1 MAIDASIPLQAQG
14 INVAKMIDD
23 GSQIGQI
30 WQQQRLNKELDRIY
44 NESQGDVDKML
55 QLGQR
60 SQMARYVVPQIQA
73 QQAARQKNLLD
84 QQKTIAEIAN
94 TTAQAN
100 ERTANAGNTTFDTS
114 QKKYGAIQGAF
125 QQAAMTGDKGTVL
138 LALDAL
144 QRTGAITPEDYAH
157 NFKVVSVM
165 SPDEIKQYATGSGL
179 LNKDLAP
186 YLSQTKNNEA
196 DNATSVANNIRT
208 TDASR
213 YATDT
218 AAATADKNRIQ
229 DKILAEQKL
238 AMERGEFETMTGTD
252 GKAYAVY
259 KDGRVEPLLLKSG
272 EAFTPQPKGTNKE
285 TQLQMIK
292 RKESAQNHASASA
305 QAASGATLAA
315 NIANRYVQG
324 GYNPAKFALE
334 SRIPGTEAYGIAK
347 DLESLKS
354 NAFLSRSDQM
364 RGLGALTETEG
375 ARLISSVS
383 PLDPMQSSEKF
394 LSDLKNVAGTFS
406 DIAKSNRDKA
416 QLYANPNGNIANP
429 TIAPAKNTE
438 QNVTI
443 PKGAYMTL
451 SDVKA
456 SAMNAGIS
464 VEEAI
469 QRLQSKGVTIR

>member
-14 INVAKMIDD
+14 INVAKMLDE
-23 GSQIGQI
+23 GSQIGQL

-44 NESQGDVDKML
+44 NESQGDVNKML
-55 QLGQR
+55 SLGQQ
-60 SQMARYVVPQIQA
+60 SQMARYIVPQIQA

-84 QQKTIAEIAN
+84 QQKTLAEIAN

-144 QRTGAITPEDYAH
+144 QRTGAITPDDYAH

-218 AAATADKNRIQ
+218 AAATADKNRAQ
-229 DKILAEQKL
+229 DAQQFSQKQQLDEWLAKNKPIGTEMGNDGYMYAIYPGGKGVRISD
-238 AMERGEFETMTGTD
+238 ERG
-252 GKAYAVY
+252 
-259 KDGRVEPLLLKSG
+259 
-272 EAFTPQPKGTNKE
+272 TPIQVQPKGPNSTVASQNEEKQRISRVNAVLDE
-285 TQLQMIK
+285 IQGILPQATASYAGRGIDLLARGVGLATPGDVATGKLGTLGGQLVALMPKMSGPQSDKDVAMYKQMAGQLDDPTIPLQV
-292 RKESAQNHASASA
+292 R
-305 QAASGATLAA
+305 QAA
-315 NIANRYVQG
+315 
-324 GYNPAKFALE
+324 LE
-334 SRIPGTEAYGIAK
+334 
-347 DLESLKS
+347 
-354 NAFLSRSDQM
+354 
-364 RGLGALTETEG
+364 
-375 ARLISSVS
+375 
-383 PLDPMQSSEKF
+383 
-394 LSDLKNVAGTFS
+394 
-406 DIAKSNRDKA
+406 
-416 QLYANPNGNIANP
+416 
-429 TIAPAKNTE
+429 
-438 QNVTI
+438 
-443 PKGAYMTL
+443 
-451 SDVKA
+451 
-456 SAMNAGIS
+456 
-464 VEEAI
+464 
-469 QRLQSKGVTIR
+469 TIRSLNNKYAEMNTQKATTAPYRNDASGNTQPQNQAKLNNILFGR

>member
-44 NESQGDVDKML
+44 NESQGNVDKML
-55 QLGQR
+55 QLGQQ

-84 QQKTIAEIAN
+84 QQKTLAEIAN

-218 AAATADKNRIQ
+218 AAATADKNRAQ
-229 DKILAEQKL
+229 DAQQFSQTQQLNEWLAKNKPIGTEMGNDGYMYAIYPGGKGVRISD
-238 AMERGEFETMTGTD
+238 ERGSPIQ
-252 GKAYAVY
+252 V
-259 KDGRVEPLLLKSG
+259 
-272 EAFTPQPKGTNKE
+272 QPKGSNSTVASQNEEKQRISRVNAVLDE
-285 TQLQMIK
+285 IQGILPQATASYAGRGIDLLARGVGLATPGDVATGKLGTLGGQLVALMPKMSGPQSDKDVAMYKQMAGQLDDPTIPLQV
-292 RKESAQNHASASA
+292 R
-305 QAASGATLAA
+305 QAA
-315 NIANRYVQG
+315 
-324 GYNPAKFALE
+324 LE
-334 SRIPGTEAYGIAK
+334 
-347 DLESLKS
+347 
-354 NAFLSRSDQM
+354 
-364 RGLGALTETEG
+364 
-375 ARLISSVS
+375 
-383 PLDPMQSSEKF
+383 
-394 LSDLKNVAGTFS
+394 
-406 DIAKSNRDKA
+406 
-416 QLYANPNGNIANP
+416 
-429 TIAPAKNTE
+429 
-438 QNVTI
+438 
-443 PKGAYMTL
+443 
-451 SDVKA
+451 
-456 SAMNAGIS
+456 
-464 VEEAI
+464 
-469 QRLQSKGVTIR
+469 TIRSLNNKYAEMNSQRPATVPYRNDAPTNSQPQNQAKLNNILFGK

>member
-44 NESQGDVDKML
+44 NESQGNVDKML
-55 QLGQR
+55 QLGQQ

-84 QQKTIAEIAN
+84 QQKTLAEIAN

-218 AAATADKNRIQ
+218 AAATADKNRAQ
-229 DKILAEQKL
+229 DAQQFSQKQQLDEWLAKNKPIGTEMGNDGYMYAIYPGGKGVRISD
-238 AMERGEFETMTGTD
+238 ERG
-252 GKAYAVY
+252 
-259 KDGRVEPLLLKSG
+259 
-272 EAFTPQPKGTNKE
+272 TPIQVQPKGSNSTAASQNEEKQRISRVNAVLDE
-285 TQLQMIK
+285 IQGILPQATASYAGRGIDLLARGVGLATPGDVATGKLGTLGGQLVALMPKMSGPQSDKDVAMYKQMAGQLDDPTIPLQV
-292 RKESAQNHASASA
+292 R
-305 QAASGATLAA
+305 QAA
-315 NIANRYVQG
+315 
-324 GYNPAKFALE
+324 LE
-334 SRIPGTEAYGIAK
+334 
-347 DLESLKS
+347 
-354 NAFLSRSDQM
+354 
-364 RGLGALTETEG
+364 
-375 ARLISSVS
+375 
-383 PLDPMQSSEKF
+383 
-394 LSDLKNVAGTFS
+394 
-406 DIAKSNRDKA
+406 
-416 QLYANPNGNIANP
+416 
-429 TIAPAKNTE
+429 
-438 QNVTI
+438 
-443 PKGAYMTL
+443 
-451 SDVKA
+451 
-456 SAMNAGIS
+456 
-464 VEEAI
+464 
-469 QRLQSKGVTIR
+469 TIRSLNNKYAEMNSQRPATVPYRNDAPTNTQPQNQAKLNNILFGK

>member
-14 INVAKMIDD
+14 INVAKMLDE
-23 GSQIGQI
+23 GSQIGQL

-44 NESQGDVDKML
+44 NESQGDVNKML
-55 QLGQR
+55 SLGQQ
-60 SQMARYVVPQIQA
+60 SQMARYIVPQIQA
-73 QQAARQKNLLD
+73 QQAASQKNLLD
-84 QQKTIAEIAN
+84 QQKTLAEIAN

-218 AAATADKNRIQ
+218 AAATADKNRAQDAQQFSQKQQLDEWLAKNKPIGTEMGNDGYMYAIYPGGKGVRISDEKGSPIQ
-229 DKILAEQKL
+229 
-238 AMERGEFETMTGTD
+238 
-252 GKAYAVY
+252 V
-259 KDGRVEPLLLKSG
+259 
-272 EAFTPQPKGTNKE
+272 QPKGSNSTVASQNEEKQRISRVNAVLDE
-285 TQLQMIK
+285 IQGILPQATASYAGRGIDLLARGVGLATPGDVATGKLGTLGGQLVALMPKMSGPQSDKDVAMYKQMAGQLDDPTIPLQV
-292 RKESAQNHASASA
+292 R
-305 QAASGATLAA
+305 QAA
-315 NIANRYVQG
+315 
-324 GYNPAKFALE
+324 LE
-334 SRIPGTEAYGIAK
+334 
-347 DLESLKS
+347 
-354 NAFLSRSDQM
+354 
-364 RGLGALTETEG
+364 
-375 ARLISSVS
+375 
-383 PLDPMQSSEKF
+383 
-394 LSDLKNVAGTFS
+394 
-406 DIAKSNRDKA
+406 
-416 QLYANPNGNIANP
+416 
-429 TIAPAKNTE
+429 
-438 QNVTI
+438 
-443 PKGAYMTL
+443 
-451 SDVKA
+451 
-456 SAMNAGIS
+456 
-464 VEEAI
+464 
-469 QRLQSKGVTIR
+469 TIRSLNNKYAEMNTQRPATVPYRNDASSNTQPQNQAKLNNILFGR

>member
-73 QQAARQKNLLD
+73 QQAASQKNLLD
-84 QQKTIAEIAN
+84 QQKTLAEIAN

-100 ERTANAGNTTFDTS
+100 EHTANAGNTTFDTS
-114 QKKYGAIQGAF
+114 QKKFGAIQGVF
-125 QQAAMTGDKGTVL
+125 QQAAMTGDKGQVL
-138 LALDAL
+138 LGLDAF
-144 QRTGAITPEDYAH
+144 QRAGGITSDEYAH
-157 NFKVVSVM
+157 QFSLIQAMTPKEVKN
-165 SPDEIKQYATGSGL
+165 YARGIAFTDKNTAPL
-179 LNKDLAP
+179 LYQSA
-186 YLSQTKNNEA
+186 NNAA
-196 DNATSVANNIRT
+196 DNQTAIANNIRI
-208 TDASR
+208 
-213 YATDT
+213 TDT
-218 AAATADKNRIQ
+218 TKRGQDFAARTAANSLAQ
-229 DKILAEQKL
+229 DKIIKEQELALK
-238 AMERGEFETMTGTD
+238 RGEFETMTGTD

-259 KDGRVEPLLLKSG
+259 RNGQVEPLLLKTG
-272 EAFTPQPKGTNKE
+272 EALTLQPKGTNKE

-292 RKESAQNHASASA
+292 RKESAQNHVSASA

>member
-14 INVAKMIDD
+14 INVAKMLDE
-23 GSQIGQI
+23 GSQIGQL

-44 NESQGDVDKML
+44 NESQGDVNKML
-55 QLGQR
+55 SLGQQ
-60 SQMARYVVPQIQA
+60 SQMARYIVPQIQA

-84 QQKTIAEIAN
+84 QQKTLAEIAN

-144 QRTGAITPEDYAH
+144 QRTGAITPDDYAH

-218 AAATADKNRIQ
+218 AAATADKNRAQDAQQFSQKQQLDEWLAKNKPIGTEMGNDGYMYAIYPGGKGVRISDEKGSPIQ
-229 DKILAEQKL
+229 
-238 AMERGEFETMTGTD
+238 
-252 GKAYAVY
+252 V
-259 KDGRVEPLLLKSG
+259 
-272 EAFTPQPKGTNKE
+272 QPKGANSTVASQNEEKQRISRVNAVLDE
-285 TQLQMIK
+285 IQGILPQATASYAGRGIDLLARGVGLATPGDVATGKLGTLGGQLVALMPKMSGPQSDKDVAMYKQMAGQLDDPTIPLQV
-292 RKESAQNHASASA
+292 R
-305 QAASGATLAA
+305 QAA
-315 NIANRYVQG
+315 
-324 GYNPAKFALE
+324 LE
-334 SRIPGTEAYGIAK
+334 
-347 DLESLKS
+347 
-354 NAFLSRSDQM
+354 
-364 RGLGALTETEG
+364 
-375 ARLISSVS
+375 
-383 PLDPMQSSEKF
+383 
-394 LSDLKNVAGTFS
+394 
-406 DIAKSNRDKA
+406 
-416 QLYANPNGNIANP
+416 
-429 TIAPAKNTE
+429 
-438 QNVTI
+438 
-443 PKGAYMTL
+443 
-451 SDVKA
+451 
-456 SAMNAGIS
+456 
-464 VEEAI
+464 
-469 QRLQSKGVTIR
+469 TIRSLNNKYAEMNTQRAATVPYRNDASSNTQPQNQAKLNNILFGR

>member
-44 NESQGDVDKML
+44 NESQGNVDKML
-55 QLGQR
+55 QLGQQ

-84 QQKTIAEIAN
+84 QQKTLSEIAN
-94 TTAQAN
+94 NNAQAS
-100 ERTANAGNTTFDTS
+100 ERTANAGNKTLDTS

-218 AAATADKNRIQ
+218 AAATADKNRAQ
-229 DKILAEQKL
+229 DAQQFSQKQQLDEWLAKNKPIGTEMGNDGYMYAIYPGGKGVRISD
-238 AMERGEFETMTGTD
+238 ERG
-252 GKAYAVY
+252 
-259 KDGRVEPLLLKSG
+259 
-272 EAFTPQPKGTNKE
+272 TPIQVQPKGSNSTVASQNEEKQRISRVNAVLDE
-285 TQLQMIK
+285 IQGILPQATASYAGRGIDLLARGVGLATPGDVATGKLGTLGGQLVALMPKMSGPQSDKDVAMYKQMAGQLDDPTIPLQV
-292 RKESAQNHASASA
+292 R
-305 QAASGATLAA
+305 QAA
-315 NIANRYVQG
+315 
-324 GYNPAKFALE
+324 LE
-334 SRIPGTEAYGIAK
+334 
-347 DLESLKS
+347 
-354 NAFLSRSDQM
+354 
-364 RGLGALTETEG
+364 
-375 ARLISSVS
+375 
-383 PLDPMQSSEKF
+383 
-394 LSDLKNVAGTFS
+394 
-406 DIAKSNRDKA
+406 
-416 QLYANPNGNIANP
+416 
-429 TIAPAKNTE
+429 
-438 QNVTI
+438 
-443 PKGAYMTL
+443 
-451 SDVKA
+451 
-456 SAMNAGIS
+456 
-464 VEEAI
+464 
-469 QRLQSKGVTIR
+469 TIRSLNNKYAEMNTQKAVTVPYRNDASGNTQPQNQAKLNNILFGR

>member
-44 NESQGDVDKML
+44 NESQGNVDKML
-55 QLGQR
+55 QLGQQ

-84 QQKTIAEIAN
+84 QQKTLAEIAN

-218 AAATADKNRIQ
+218 AAATADKNRAQ
-229 DKILAEQKL
+229 DAQQFSQKQQLDEWLAKNKSIGTEMGNDGYMYAIYPGGKGVRISD
-238 AMERGEFETMTGTD
+238 ERG
-252 GKAYAVY
+252 
-259 KDGRVEPLLLKSG
+259 
-272 EAFTPQPKGTNKE
+272 TPIQVQPKGSNSTVASQNEEKQRISRVNAVLDE
-285 TQLQMIK
+285 IQGILPQATASYAGRGIDLLARGVGLATPGDVATGKLGTLGGQLVALMPKMSGPQSDKDVAMYKQMAGQLDDPTIPLQV
-292 RKESAQNHASASA
+292 R
-305 QAASGATLAA
+305 QAA
-315 NIANRYVQG
+315 
-324 GYNPAKFALE
+324 LE
-334 SRIPGTEAYGIAK
+334 
-347 DLESLKS
+347 
-354 NAFLSRSDQM
+354 
-364 RGLGALTETEG
+364 
-375 ARLISSVS
+375 
-383 PLDPMQSSEKF
+383 
-394 LSDLKNVAGTFS
+394 
-406 DIAKSNRDKA
+406 
-416 QLYANPNGNIANP
+416 
-429 TIAPAKNTE
+429 
-438 QNVTI
+438 
-443 PKGAYMTL
+443 
-451 SDVKA
+451 
-456 SAMNAGIS
+456 
-464 VEEAI
+464 
-469 QRLQSKGVTIR
+469 TIRSLNNKYAEMNTQKAVTVPYRNDASGNTQPQNQAKLNNILFGR

>member
-44 NESQGDVDKML
+44 NESQGNVDKML
-55 QLGQR
+55 QLGQQ

-84 QQKTIAEIAN
+84 QQKTLAEIAN

-218 AAATADKNRIQ
+218 AAATADKNRAQ
-229 DKILAEQKL
+229 DAQQFSQKQQLDEWLAKNKPIGTEMGNDGYMYAIYPGGKGVRISD
-238 AMERGEFETMTGTD
+238 ERGSPIQ
-252 GKAYAVY
+252 V
-259 KDGRVEPLLLKSG
+259 
-272 EAFTPQPKGTNKE
+272 QPKGSNSTVASQNEEKQRISRVNAVLDE
-285 TQLQMIK
+285 IQGILPQATASYAGRGIDLLARGVGLATPGDVATGKLGTLGGQLVALMPKMSGPQSDKDVAMYKQMAGQLDDPTIPLQV
-292 RKESAQNHASASA
+292 R
-305 QAASGATLAA
+305 QAA
-315 NIANRYVQG
+315 
-324 GYNPAKFALE
+324 
-334 SRIPGTEAYGIAK
+334 
-347 DLESLKS
+347 
-354 NAFLSRSDQM
+354 
-364 RGLGALTETEG
+364 
-375 ARLISSVS
+375 
-383 PLDPMQSSEKF
+383 
-394 LSDLKNVAGTFS
+394 
-406 DIAKSNRDKA
+406 
-416 QLYANPNGNIANP
+416 
-429 TIAPAKNTE
+429 
-438 QNVTI
+438 
-443 PKGAYMTL
+443 
-451 SDVKA
+451 
-456 SAMNAGIS
+456 
-464 VEEAI
+464 
-469 QRLQSKGVTIR
+469 LQTIRSLNNKYAEMNSQRPATVPYRNDVPVNTQPQNQAKLNNILFGK

>member
-218 AAATADKNRIQ
+218 AAATADKNRAQ
-229 DKILAEQKL
+229 DAQQFSQKQQLDEWLAKNKPIGTEMGNDGYMYAIYPGGKGVRISD
-238 AMERGEFETMTGTD
+238 ERG
-252 GKAYAVY
+252 APIQV
-259 KDGRVEPLLLKSG
+259 
-272 EAFTPQPKGTNKE
+272 QPKGSNSTVASQNEEKQRISRVNAVLDE
-285 TQLQMIK
+285 IQGILPQATASYAGRGIDLLARGVGLATPGDVATGKLGTLGGQLVALMPKMSGPQSDKDVAMYKQMAGQLDDPTIPLQV
-292 RKESAQNHASASA
+292 R
-305 QAASGATLAA
+305 QAA
-315 NIANRYVQG
+315 
-324 GYNPAKFALE
+324 LE
-334 SRIPGTEAYGIAK
+334 
-347 DLESLKS
+347 
-354 NAFLSRSDQM
+354 
-364 RGLGALTETEG
+364 
-375 ARLISSVS
+375 
-383 PLDPMQSSEKF
+383 
-394 LSDLKNVAGTFS
+394 
-406 DIAKSNRDKA
+406 
-416 QLYANPNGNIANP
+416 
-429 TIAPAKNTE
+429 
-438 QNVTI
+438 
-443 PKGAYMTL
+443 
-451 SDVKA
+451 
-456 SAMNAGIS
+456 
-464 VEEAI
+464 
-469 QRLQSKGVTIR
+469 TIRSLNNKYAEMNTQMAATVPYRNDASSNTQPQNQAKLNNILFGR

>member
-44 NESQGDVDKML
+44 NESQGNVDKML
-55 QLGQR
+55 QLGQQ

-84 QQKTIAEIAN
+84 QQKTLAEIAN

-218 AAATADKNRIQ
+218 AAATADKNRAQ
-229 DKILAEQKL
+229 DAQQFSQKQQLDEWLAKNKPIGTEMGNDGYMYAIYPGGKGVRISD
-238 AMERGEFETMTGTD
+238 ERG
-252 GKAYAVY
+252 
-259 KDGRVEPLLLKSG
+259 
-272 EAFTPQPKGTNKE
+272 TPIQVQPKGSNSTVASQNEEKQRISRVNAVLDE
-285 TQLQMIK
+285 IQGILPQATASYAGRGIDLLARGVGLATPGDVATGKLGTLGGQLVALMPKMSGPQSDKDVAMYKQMAGQLDDPTIPLQV
-292 RKESAQNHASASA
+292 R
-305 QAASGATLAA
+305 QAA
-315 NIANRYVQG
+315 
-324 GYNPAKFALE
+324 LE
-334 SRIPGTEAYGIAK
+334 
-347 DLESLKS
+347 
-354 NAFLSRSDQM
+354 
-364 RGLGALTETEG
+364 
-375 ARLISSVS
+375 
-383 PLDPMQSSEKF
+383 
-394 LSDLKNVAGTFS
+394 
-406 DIAKSNRDKA
+406 
-416 QLYANPNGNIANP
+416 
-429 TIAPAKNTE
+429 
-438 QNVTI
+438 
-443 PKGAYMTL
+443 
-451 SDVKA
+451 
-456 SAMNAGIS
+456 
-464 VEEAI
+464 
-469 QRLQSKGVTIR
+469 TIRSLNNKYAEMNTQRAATVPYRNDAPTNTQPQNQAKLNNILFGK

>member
-14 INVAKMIDD
+14 INVAKMLDE
-23 GSQIGQI
+23 GSQIGQL

-44 NESQGDVDKML
+44 NESQGDVNKML
-55 QLGQR
+55 SLGQQ
-60 SQMARYVVPQIQA
+60 SQMARYIVPQIQA

-84 QQKTIAEIAN
+84 QQKTLAEIAN

-144 QRTGAITPEDYAH
+144 QRTGAITPDDYAH

-218 AAATADKNRIQ
+218 TAATADKNRAQ
-229 DKILAEQKL
+229 DAQQFSQKQQLDEWLAKNKPIGTEMGNDGYMYAIYPGGKGVRISD
-238 AMERGEFETMTGTD
+238 ERGSPIQ
-252 GKAYAVY
+252 V
-259 KDGRVEPLLLKSG
+259 
-272 EAFTPQPKGTNKE
+272 QPKGSNSTVASQNEEKQRISRVNAVLDE
-285 TQLQMIK
+285 IQGILPQATASYAGRGIDLLARGVGLATPGDVATGKLGTLGGQLVALMPKMSGPQSDKDVAMYKQMAGQLDDPTIPLQV
-292 RKESAQNHASASA
+292 R
-305 QAASGATLAA
+305 QAA
-315 NIANRYVQG
+315 
-324 GYNPAKFALE
+324 LE
-334 SRIPGTEAYGIAK
+334 
-347 DLESLKS
+347 
-354 NAFLSRSDQM
+354 
-364 RGLGALTETEG
+364 
-375 ARLISSVS
+375 
-383 PLDPMQSSEKF
+383 
-394 LSDLKNVAGTFS
+394 
-406 DIAKSNRDKA
+406 
-416 QLYANPNGNIANP
+416 
-429 TIAPAKNTE
+429 
-438 QNVTI
+438 
-443 PKGAYMTL
+443 
-451 SDVKA
+451 
-456 SAMNAGIS
+456 
-464 VEEAI
+464 
-469 QRLQSKGVTIR
+469 TIRSLNNKYAEMNSQRPATVPYRNDAPTNTQPQNQAKLNNILFGK

>member
-14 INVAKMIDD
+14 INVAKMLDE
-23 GSQIGQI
+23 GSQIGQL

-44 NESQGDVDKML
+44 NESQGDVNKML
-55 QLGQR
+55 SLGQQ
-60 SQMARYVVPQIQA
+60 SQMARYIVPQIQA

-84 QQKTIAEIAN
+84 QQKTLAEIAN

-144 QRTGAITPEDYAH
+144 QRTGAITPDDYAH

-218 AAATADKNRIQ
+218 AAATADKNRAQDAQQFSQKQQLDEWLAKNKPIGTEMGNDGYMYAIYPGGKGVRISDEKGSPIQ
-229 DKILAEQKL
+229 
-238 AMERGEFETMTGTD
+238 
-252 GKAYAVY
+252 V
-259 KDGRVEPLLLKSG
+259 
-272 EAFTPQPKGTNKE
+272 QPKGSNSTVASQNEEKQRISRVNAVLDE
-285 TQLQMIK
+285 IQGILPQATASYAGRGIDLLARGVGLATPGDVATGKLGTLGGQLVALMPKMSGPQSDKDVAMYKQMAGQLDDPTIPLQV
-292 RKESAQNHASASA
+292 R
-305 QAASGATLAA
+305 QAA
-315 NIANRYVQG
+315 
-324 GYNPAKFALE
+324 LE
-334 SRIPGTEAYGIAK
+334 
-347 DLESLKS
+347 
-354 NAFLSRSDQM
+354 
-364 RGLGALTETEG
+364 
-375 ARLISSVS
+375 
-383 PLDPMQSSEKF
+383 
-394 LSDLKNVAGTFS
+394 
-406 DIAKSNRDKA
+406 
-416 QLYANPNGNIANP
+416 
-429 TIAPAKNTE
+429 
-438 QNVTI
+438 
-443 PKGAYMTL
+443 
-451 SDVKA
+451 
-456 SAMNAGIS
+456 
-464 VEEAI
+464 
-469 QRLQSKGVTIR
+469 TIRSLNNKYAEMNTQRAATVPYRNDASGSTQPQNQAKLNNILFGR

>member
-44 NESQGDVDKML
+44 NESQGNVDKML
-55 QLGQR
+55 QLGRQ

-84 QQKTIAEIAN
+84 QQKTLAEIAN

-218 AAATADKNRIQ
+218 AAATADKNRAQ
-229 DKILAEQKL
+229 DAQQFSQKQQLDEWLAKNKPIGTEMGNDGYMYAIYPGGKGVRISD
-238 AMERGEFETMTGTD
+238 ERGSPIQ
-252 GKAYAVY
+252 V
-259 KDGRVEPLLLKSG
+259 
-272 EAFTPQPKGTNKE
+272 QPKGSNSTVASQNEEKQRISRVNAVLDE
-285 TQLQMIK
+285 IQGILPQATASYAGRGIDLLARGVGLATLGDVATGKLGTLGGQLVALMPKMSGPQSDKDVAMYKQMAGQLDDPTIPLQV
-292 RKESAQNHASASA
+292 R
-305 QAASGATLAA
+305 QAA
-315 NIANRYVQG
+315 
-324 GYNPAKFALE
+324 LE
-334 SRIPGTEAYGIAK
+334 
-347 DLESLKS
+347 
-354 NAFLSRSDQM
+354 
-364 RGLGALTETEG
+364 
-375 ARLISSVS
+375 
-383 PLDPMQSSEKF
+383 
-394 LSDLKNVAGTFS
+394 
-406 DIAKSNRDKA
+406 
-416 QLYANPNGNIANP
+416 
-429 TIAPAKNTE
+429 
-438 QNVTI
+438 
-443 PKGAYMTL
+443 
-451 SDVKA
+451 
-456 SAMNAGIS
+456 
-464 VEEAI
+464 
-469 QRLQSKGVTIR
+469 TIRSLNNKYAEMNTQKAVTVPYRNDASGNTQPQNQAKLNNILFGR

>member
-14 INVAKMIDD
+14 INVAKMLDE
-23 GSQIGQI
+23 GSQIGQL

-44 NESQGDVDKML
+44 NESQGDVNKML
-55 QLGQR
+55 SLGQQ
-60 SQMARYVVPQIQA
+60 SQMARYIVPQIQA
-73 QQAARQKNLLD
+73 QQAASQKNLLD
-84 QQKTIAEIAN
+84 QQKTLAEIAN

-218 AAATADKNRIQ
+218 AAATADKNRAQ
-229 DKILAEQKL
+229 DAQQFSQKQQLDEWLAKNKPIGTEMGNDGYMYAIYPGGKGVRISD
-238 AMERGEFETMTGTD
+238 ERG
-252 GKAYAVY
+252 
-259 KDGRVEPLLLKSG
+259 
-272 EAFTPQPKGTNKE
+272 TPIQVQPKGSNSTVASQNEEKQRISRVNAVLDE
-285 TQLQMIK
+285 IQGILPQATASYAGRGIDLLARGVGLATPGDVATGKLGTLGGQLVALMPKMSGPQSDKDVAMYKQMAGQLDDPTIPLQV
-292 RKESAQNHASASA
+292 R
-305 QAASGATLAA
+305 QAA
-315 NIANRYVQG
+315 
-324 GYNPAKFALE
+324 LE
-334 SRIPGTEAYGIAK
+334 
-347 DLESLKS
+347 
-354 NAFLSRSDQM
+354 
-364 RGLGALTETEG
+364 
-375 ARLISSVS
+375 
-383 PLDPMQSSEKF
+383 
-394 LSDLKNVAGTFS
+394 
-406 DIAKSNRDKA
+406 
-416 QLYANPNGNIANP
+416 
-429 TIAPAKNTE
+429 
-438 QNVTI
+438 
-443 PKGAYMTL
+443 
-451 SDVKA
+451 
-456 SAMNAGIS
+456 
-464 VEEAI
+464 
-469 QRLQSKGVTIR
+469 TIRSLNNKYAEMNSQNSATVPYRTNNQTNSQPQNQAKLNNILFGQ

>member
-44 NESQGDVDKML
+44 NESQGNVDKML
-55 QLGQR
+55 QLGQQ

-84 QQKTIAEIAN
+84 QQKTLAEIAN

-218 AAATADKNRIQ
+218 AAATADKNRAQ
-229 DKILAEQKL
+229 DAQQFSQKQQLDEWLAKNKPIGTEMGNDGYMYAIYPGGKGVRISD
-238 AMERGEFETMTGTD
+238 ERGSPIQ
-252 GKAYAVY
+252 V
-259 KDGRVEPLLLKSG
+259 
-272 EAFTPQPKGTNKE
+272 QPKGSNSTVASQNEEKQRISRVNAVLDE
-285 TQLQMIK
+285 IQGILPQATASYAGRGIDLLARGVGLATPGDVATGKLGTLGGQLVALMPKMSGPQSDKDVAMYKQMAGQLDDPTIPLQV
-292 RKESAQNHASASA
+292 R
-305 QAASGATLAA
+305 QAA
-315 NIANRYVQG
+315 
-324 GYNPAKFALE
+324 LE
-334 SRIPGTEAYGIAK
+334 
-347 DLESLKS
+347 
-354 NAFLSRSDQM
+354 
-364 RGLGALTETEG
+364 
-375 ARLISSVS
+375 
-383 PLDPMQSSEKF
+383 
-394 LSDLKNVAGTFS
+394 
-406 DIAKSNRDKA
+406 
-416 QLYANPNGNIANP
+416 
-429 TIAPAKNTE
+429 
-438 QNVTI
+438 
-443 PKGAYMTL
+443 
-451 SDVKA
+451 
-456 SAMNAGIS
+456 
-464 VEEAI
+464 
-469 QRLQSKGVTIR
+469 TIRSLNNKYAEMNSQRPATVPYRNDAPTNTQPQNQAKLNNILFGK

>member
-14 INVAKMIDD
+14 INVAKMLDE
-23 GSQIGQI
+23 GSQIGQL

-44 NESQGDVDKML
+44 NESQGDVNKML
-55 QLGQR
+55 SLGQK

-84 QQKTIAEIAN
+84 QQKTLAEIAN

-218 AAATADKNRIQ
+218 AAATADKNRAQDAQQFSQKQQLDEWLAKNKPIGTEMGNDGYMYAIYPGGKGVRISDEKGTPIQ
-229 DKILAEQKL
+229 
-238 AMERGEFETMTGTD
+238 
-252 GKAYAVY
+252 V
-259 KDGRVEPLLLKSG
+259 
-272 EAFTPQPKGTNKE
+272 QPKGSNSTVA
-285 TQLQMIK
+285 TQNEEKQRISRVNAVLDEIQGILPQATASYAGRGIDLLARGVGLATPGDVATGKLGTLGGQLVALMPKMSGPQSDKDVAMYKQMAGQLDDPTIPLQV
-292 RKESAQNHASASA
+292 R
-305 QAASGATLAA
+305 QAA
-315 NIANRYVQG
+315 
-324 GYNPAKFALE
+324 LE
-334 SRIPGTEAYGIAK
+334 
-347 DLESLKS
+347 
-354 NAFLSRSDQM
+354 
-364 RGLGALTETEG
+364 
-375 ARLISSVS
+375 
-383 PLDPMQSSEKF
+383 
-394 LSDLKNVAGTFS
+394 
-406 DIAKSNRDKA
+406 
-416 QLYANPNGNIANP
+416 
-429 TIAPAKNTE
+429 
-438 QNVTI
+438 
-443 PKGAYMTL
+443 
-451 SDVKA
+451 
-456 SAMNAGIS
+456 
-464 VEEAI
+464 
-469 QRLQSKGVTIR
+469 TIRSLNNKYAEMNTQRAATVPYRNDASGSTQPQNQAKLNNILFGR